1 MRVGTIRFVLSVRT
15 AGQKLALEPRMCR
28 SVASLC
34 RHLWPVR
41 TKRVPQNCPDMSI
54 RSKLEKNAYSR
65 TASFWA
71 RRVHTRKV
79 CAGFATCREHQA
91 CKSRSCLE
99 LSGAVK
105 SCLVTLRTIWHRV
118 LSQTVR
124 GPQTNRESPGY
135 LGLPR
140 PCGDSPDLVGTP
152 QTVREVPRPCGDSPR
167 PDHSGTPQTM
177 RGLPDHAVTPR
188 LPRPCGHSPQSLGS
202 RQTMRE
208 TPQTRPCWD
217 SPDHPGSCQTQGTPQ
232 TVWGLR
238 RLYWECRD
246 HAGTTQ
252 TTLGVPRRCG
262 DSPHPSPDHAGT
274 P

>member
-140 PCGDSPDLVGTP
+140 PCGDSPDRAGSP
-152 QTVREVPRPCGDSPR
+152 QTVRGLPQTRPFGDSP
-167 PDHSGTPQTM
+167 
-177 RGLPDHAVTPR
+177 DHAGT
-188 LPRPCGHSPQSLGS
+188 PRPCGHSP
-202 RQTMRE
+202 
-208 TPQTRPCWD
+208 TPQTVRSLPTKSGESPDHAGDSPDQTMLGLPRPPGELPNPRDAPDCLGTPQTILGVPRPCWD
-217 SPDHPGSCQTQGTPQ
+217 YPDYAGSAETM
-232 TVWGLR
+232 WGLP
-238 RLYWECRD
+238 
-246 HAGTTQ
+246 T
-252 TTLGVPRRCG
+252 P
-262 DSPHPSPDHAGT
+262 PPDHAGT

>member
-1 MRVGTIRFVLSVRT
+1 MRILTKAHPRDHVR
-15 AGQKLALEPRMCR
+15 
-28 SVASLC
+28 
-34 RHLWPVR
+34 
-41 TKRVPQNCPDMSI
+41 
-54 RSKLEKNAYSR
+54 EKNSR
-65 TASFWA
+65 LIASP
-71 RRVHTRKV
+71 
-79 CAGFATCREHQA
+79 QA
-91 CKSRSCLE
+91 
-99 LSGAVK
+99 
-105 SCLVTLRTIWHRV
+105 IW
-118 LSQTVR
+118 
-124 GPQTNRESPGY
+124 
-135 LGLPR
+135 
-140 PCGDSPDLVGTP
+140 DSPDLVGTP

-188 LPRPCGHSPQSLGS
+188 LPRPCGHSPQSMGS

-238 RLYWECRD
+238 RLCWECRD

-262 DSPHPSPDHAGT
+262 DSPHPHQTMLGLPRPCWVSPDHRGHPLTVLALIT
-274 P
+274 PS